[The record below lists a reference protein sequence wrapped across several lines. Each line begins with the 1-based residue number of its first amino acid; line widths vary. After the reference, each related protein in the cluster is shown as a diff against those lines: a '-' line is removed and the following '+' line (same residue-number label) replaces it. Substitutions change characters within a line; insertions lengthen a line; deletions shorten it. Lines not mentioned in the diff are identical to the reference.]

1 MSPLSNILTS
11 VCRDTP
17 SVRGLFR
24 REFLFRG
31 ADRHALP
38 SESIWPSV
46 EPHREVASAAPMSS
60 VLPAWLD
67 TLRT

>member
-1 MSPLSNILTS
+1 MSSCS
-11 VCRDTP
+11 VALIVT
-17 SVRGLFR
+17 LF
-24 REFLFRG
+24 
-31 ADRHALP
+31 P

>member
-31 ADRHALP
+31 AD
-38 SESIWPSV
+38 